1 MSLKSFFTR
10 TDSPRSFVLIAG
22 LGAGLYD
29 ALVRAFLIRAAPTFA
44 EIHHGPIDR
53 LYALGPVAYA
63 AGILLLGPLFLS
75 MVILAVVESARR
87 FRLAPTFQLLAAA
100 AALCGL
106 AWYLSAPQAILL
118 LPVDVLF
125 AFTYVN
131 WRVTSLRTALTVT
144 FLVQVCANF
153 LPALGMLV

>member
-10 TDSPRSFVLIAG
+10 IDSPRSFVLIAG
-22 LGAGLYD
+22 LGAGLCD
-29 ALVRAFLIRAAPTFA
+29 ALVRAFLIRAAPEVA

-53 LYALGPVAYA
+53 LYAFGPVAYA
-63 AGILLLGPLFLS
+63 AGIFLLGPLFLS
-75 MVILAVVESARR
+75 LVILAVVESARR
-87 FRLAPTFQLLAAA
+87 LRLALTFQILAAA

-106 AWYLSAPQAILL
+106 TWLLSAPQAILL

-131 WRVTSLRTALTVT
+131 WRVTSLRTAFTVT
-144 FLVQVCANF
+144 FLLQVCSNL
-153 LPALGMLV
+153 LPALGVFV